1 LKAVLDYKKLSIRYD
16 LLLKINIS
24 SSAGLLSV
32 EAVLLRDVL
41 NLQGKVIPLL
51 TWIVDLKMLFGA
63 GS

>member
-1 LKAVLDYKKLSIRYD
+1 MLDYKKLSIRYD

-24 SSAGLLSV
+24 STAGLLSV
-32 EAVLLRDVL
+32 EAVLLRDML

-51 TWIVDLKMLFGA
+51 TWIVGLKMLFGA

>member
-1 LKAVLDYKKLSIRYD
+1 MLDYKKLSIRYD

-24 SSAGLLSV
+24 STAGLLSV
-32 EAVLLRDVL
+32 EAVLLRDML

-51 TWIVDLKMLFGA
+51 TWIVSLKMLFGA